1 MPLACAFVAGRP
13 TDADRIDNQLVAAYV
28 DLMDEYDIL
37 QLLSSCASDA
47 IPSQA
52 SWRRPPPCVVHD
64 FGACLCSDELWA
76 VEAEDQSRPREF

>member
-47 IPSQA
+47 IGHSFAGVLAA
-52 SWRRPPPCVVHD
+52 SASVCRTRLWRMSVRVL
-64 FGACLCSDELWA
+64 G
-76 VEAEDQSRPREF
+76 